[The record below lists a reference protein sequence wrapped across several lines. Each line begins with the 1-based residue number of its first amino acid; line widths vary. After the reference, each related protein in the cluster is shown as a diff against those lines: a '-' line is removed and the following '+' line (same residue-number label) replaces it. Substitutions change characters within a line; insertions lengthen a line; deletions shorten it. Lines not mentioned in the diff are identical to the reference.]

1 MIKTFIANI
10 PFYSALPIELVI
22 KVLDYVANKLI
33 YLGGTLHIKMKTP
46 TGLKLIRAEQEL
58 KVLKETAKQLQEKL
72 QKSTVKNNTNTSN
85 RLVNI
90 ISNGGKSDP
99 TFH

>member
-1 MIKTFIANI
+1 MIKTLFANI
-10 PFYSALPIELVI
+10 PFYAALPIELVI
-22 KVLDYVANKLI
+22 KVLSYVVNKLV

-46 TGLKLIRAEQEL
+46 TGVKLIRAEQEL
-58 KVLKETAKQLQEKL
+58 RALQETAKQLQEKF
-72 QKSTVKNNTNTSN
+72 QKSAVKNNVNTSN

-90 ISNGGKSDP
+90 ISNGGNSDP